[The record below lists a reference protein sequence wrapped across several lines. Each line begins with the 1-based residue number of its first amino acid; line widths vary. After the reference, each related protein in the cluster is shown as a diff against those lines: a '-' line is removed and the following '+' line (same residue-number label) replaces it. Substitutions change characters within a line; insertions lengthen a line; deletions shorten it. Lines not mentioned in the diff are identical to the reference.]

1 MKWLAERAAGVGG
14 QERAGSG
21 VGGSVAED
29 GLRKQ
34 RKQLEA
40 GCHQGFVGFVK
51 EEYIGYS
58 RAVLSGLGSQFDDS
72 FLDQLG
78 QVTYFSGP

>member
-1 MKWLAERAAGVGG
+1 MNVAGRERQ
-14 QERAGSG
+14 QERGPGEGAGSG
-21 VGGSVAED
+21 MGGSVAED
-29 GLRKQ
+29 GLGKQ
-34 RKQLEA
+34 HEA

-51 EEYIGYS
+51 EEYIGYL
-58 RAVLSGLGSQFDDS
+58 RAVLSGLGSQLDDS